1 MPIDNDQLVD
11 DIWSAV
17 RRVVR
22 AIDLQSKQLI
32 RDHKVTGPQLVTLR
46 KIARLGPISVTALAK
61 EVNLSQSTVTGILLR
76 LEQQGLIKRER
87 KDDDRRTVTSTITV
101 KGGAVVKDTPAL
113 LEDRFRRKLLEMKEW
128 EQTQMLAGL
137 QRIASMMEE
146 DEIIDEIE
154 VKIPDA
160 ETGSQET
167 ELKQNRY

>member
-1 MPIDNDQLVD
+1 MPFDNEQLVD

-46 KIARLGPISVTALAK
+46 KIARFGPISVTALAR

-87 KDDDRRTVTSTITV
+87 RDDDRRTVISTITIN
-101 KGGAVVKDTPAL
+101 GGAVVKDTPTL
-113 LEDRFRRKLLEMKEW
+113 LEDRFRRKLSEMKEW
-128 EQTQMLAGL
+128 EQTQMLAAL
-137 QRIASMMEE
+137 QRIASMME
-146 DEIIDEIE
+146 DDDIIE
-154 VKIPDA
+154 
-160 ETGSQET
+160 
-167 ELKQNRY
+167 ELEAALPEGENAIGEPEFKQTSY